1 MQCKSDD
8 YKEGNISW
16 TDLSIDEQTV
26 LLEDYGHYLD
36 GLPPTCD
43 MRTKQERLQAW
54 LAEKISRIHIE

>member
-1 MQCKSDD
+1 MMIEKRAIRTWS
-8 YKEGNISW
+8 E
-16 TDLSIDEQTV
+16 LSIDEQTA

-54 LAEKISRIHIE
+54 LAEKNIAYSFD

>member
-1 MQCKSDD
+1 MMIEKKAIRTWS
-8 YKEGNISW
+8 E
-16 TDLSIDEQTV
+16 LSIDEQTV

-54 LAEKISRIHIE
+54 LAEKNIKYLFE

>member
-1 MQCKSDD
+1 MMIEKKAIRTWS
-8 YKEGNISW
+8 E
-16 TDLSIDEQTV
+16 LSIDEQTA

-54 LAEKISRIHIE
+54 LAEENIEYLLD